1 MKNLVILA
9 SALLLSSCALAPSTL
24 GTVAAVAAKPT
35 QESLESYFDLEAATD
50 ASGALVS
57 VDDASLN
64 SSLDDCGAKAIAQY
78 EQDLLDEAADS
89 VKGEIAGEAAVAS
102 GAGSLVGGALM
113 APVAVLAAP
122 ATLAYTAYKTAEEMA
137 VRFEAEKDYALKLQ
151 QCVGESGFVIE
162 LIDQ

>member
-1 MKNLVILA
+1 MRNLLILA
-9 SALLLSSCALAPSTL
+9 SALLLTSCAIAPSTV

-50 ASGALVS
+50 TSGALVS
-57 VDDASLN
+57 ADDEALN
-64 SSLDDCGAKAIAQY
+64 SSLDDCGIKAIAQY

-89 VKGEIAGEAAVAS
+89 VKEEIVGGAAVAS

-113 APVAVLAAP
+113 GSVAVLAAP
-122 ATLAYTAYKTAEEMA
+122 ATLAYTAYTTAEEMA
-137 VRFEAEKDYALKLQ
+137 ARFEAEKDYALQLQ